1 MLTELTIRDFAIIDQ
16 LTLRLHRG
24 FNVLTGETGAGKSI
38 IVDAVELLL
47 GGRGDST
54 VVRAGAKR
62 AIVEGV
68 FRLEP
73 SAQARL
79 NPLLEENGL
88 EGDTP
93 DVLLLGREVRTTGR
107 SVARVNGRA
116 VTLTLLRRITDG
128 LVDIHGQSEHL
139 SLLQVR
145 AHLDLLDRYAELWEL
160 RTQVAEK
167 VATLRAVRR
176 ELDTLLRDERVLA
189 RRADLLQFQ
198 IEEIGGANLRPGEEM
213 ELVQE
218 RNRLANAEQLAA
230 LVDEALGAL
239 READGE
245 GDAGA
250 AIDLIDQAMR
260 ALTALSKLDPELKSQ
275 REALESLFYQLDDLS
290 TGLRDYREAL
300 ASAWDPKRL
309 RQVEDRLDLIYRLKR
324 KYGDSIE
331 AILAFAANA
340 AAELE
345 TITHSE
351 ERVEE
356 LRAQETTLLEEV
368 GALASDLSVRRREA
382 AQHLSEDVEFEM
394 TDLKMEGARFGVDFQ
409 WQEAQDGIPIP
420 PHPELP
426 SGESRLSFDASG
438 IDRVEFLVSPN
449 PGEGLKPMIKIASG
463 GETARLMLALKTVL
477 SRADETPTL
486 IFDEIDQ
493 GIGGR
498 VGATVG
504 LKLYKLTVARLGSP
518 QAARLGSPQAAQ
530 LDAPQAAQL
539 DAPQAAQPDSAQAT
553 DGDAIE
559 HQVLCVTHLPQ
570 LAGYGDR
577 HFKVEKQVVPS
588 TDPEQSEQRT
598 VTGIRRLEGDARVE
612 ELAQMLGLV
621 SDSTRESA
629 RAILARV
636 QESKAVQSPE
646 V

>member
-167 VATLRAVRR
+167 VATLRAVRK

-250 AIDLIDQAMR
+250 AIDLI
-260 ALTALSKLDPELKSQ
+260 
-275 REALESLFYQLDDLS
+275 EALESLFYQLDDLS

-409 WQEAQDGIPIP
+409 WQEAQDGVPTKTPP
-420 PHPELP
+420 PHP
-426 SGESRLSFDASG
+426 
-438 IDRVEFLVSPN
+438 N
-449 PGEGLKPMIKIASG
+449 W
-463 GETARLMLALKTVL
+463 
-477 SRADETPTL
+477 
-486 IFDEIDQ
+486 
-493 GIGGR
+493 
-498 VGATVG
+498 
-504 LKLYKLTVARLGSP
+504 
-518 QAARLGSPQAAQ
+518 
-530 LDAPQAAQL
+530 
-539 DAPQAAQPDSAQAT
+539 
-553 DGDAIE
+553 
-559 HQVLCVTHLPQ
+559 H
-570 LAGYGDR
+570 
-577 HFKVEKQVVPS
+577 
-588 TDPEQSEQRT
+588 
-598 VTGIRRLEGDARVE
+598 
-612 ELAQMLGLV
+612 
-621 SDSTRESA
+621 
-629 RAILARV
+629 
-636 QESKAVQSPE
+636 
-646 V
+646 